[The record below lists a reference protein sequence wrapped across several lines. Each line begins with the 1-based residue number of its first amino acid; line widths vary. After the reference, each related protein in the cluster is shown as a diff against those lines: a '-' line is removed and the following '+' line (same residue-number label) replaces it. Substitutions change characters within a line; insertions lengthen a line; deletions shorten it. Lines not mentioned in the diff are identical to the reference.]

1 MTTTTATNK
10 LNIVREVI
18 DIINECIDDGMEMCI
33 SMQVCMYLKDNY
45 GYDRSE
51 ATEMLIGA
59 QLIIELGLLDA

>member
-1 MTTTTATNK
+1 MKTQTKK
-10 LNIVREVI
+10 LDIVQEVI
-18 DIINECIDDGMEMCI
+18 EIINECVEDNMDSCI
-33 SMQVCMYLKDNY
+33 SMQVCMYLKNNY

>member
-10 LNIVREVI
+10 LNIVKEVI
-18 DIINECIDDGMEMCI
+18 EIINECIDDGMEMCI

-51 ATEMLIGA
+51 ATQLLIGA
-59 QLIIELGLLDA
+59 ELIDELGLINA